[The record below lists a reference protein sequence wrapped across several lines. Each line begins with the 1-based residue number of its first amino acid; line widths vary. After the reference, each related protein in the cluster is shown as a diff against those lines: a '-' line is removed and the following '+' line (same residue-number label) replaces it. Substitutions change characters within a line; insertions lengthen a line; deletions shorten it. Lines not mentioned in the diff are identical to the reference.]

1 MINNISLKKIIS
13 RFERNLKL
21 LSEEQKKIIYIG
33 LGGLAVLL
41 LFWIFIYLPQ
51 NKKMNAL
58 KAGLADIETQIS
70 DITSVAAGKDLA
82 QVMKELKTSST
93 KIINK
98 LPTQDEVVIYNLSD
112 AADKLHIEVKS
123 ITPSAA
129 KALEGAIPDYEVME
143 LPITMNLL
151 CEFKAL
157 GQYLTMLRSG
167 DFPVLVQVRQINIK
181 GNGEGQLYLDIN
193 LQLCAYLAKKR

>member
-1 MINNISLKKIIS
+1 MINNVDLKRTISKI
-13 RFERNLKL
+13 ERSIKL
-21 LSEEQKKIIYIG
+21 LSEEQKKIIYVG

-41 LFWIFIYLPQ
+41 LFWIFIYIPQ

-58 KAGLADIETQIS
+58 KSSLTDIETQIS

-82 QVMKELKTSST
+82 QVMKELKTNSARV
-93 KIINK
+93 INK

-143 LPITMNLL
+143 LSITMNLL

-157 GQYLTMLRSG
+157 GQYLTMLRSD
-167 DFPVLVQVRQINIK
+167 DFPVFVHVRQINIK
-181 GNGEGQLYLDIN
+181 GNGEGQLYLDVN
-193 LQLCAYLAKKR
+193 LQLSAYLAKKR